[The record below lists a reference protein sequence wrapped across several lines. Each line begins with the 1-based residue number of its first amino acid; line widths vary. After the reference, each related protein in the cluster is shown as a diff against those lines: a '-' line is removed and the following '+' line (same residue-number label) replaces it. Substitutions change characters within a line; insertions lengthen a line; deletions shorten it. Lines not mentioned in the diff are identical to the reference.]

1 MVDRLFQ
8 IIYLLMDRPK
18 VTAKELAQRFE
29 VSERTI
35 YRDLDKLTLAGVP
48 VYTNQGKNGGV
59 SLLPDYVLDKSV
71 LTIDEKRKLFEAMQ
85 AVSEVTSSKNK
96 QELAKL
102 STFFGEQYQDWIE
115 IAFSS
120 WGNEEHDARQ
130 FDQIKQAILSHR
142 YMEITYYGNRGEAIK
157 RRIKPLKLCFK
168 QQAWYLYAY
177 CCIREDFR
185 FFKLSRIADM
195 RMLEDNFEQIEVGR
209 VLTDAGNAYKVQ
221 EQSMAV
227 TLEIKPEMAFRA
239 FDELR
244 DITVQENGS
253 LRCAVQVTDIQWLI
267 SYILSF
273 GAHAKVIEPSDLKQ
287 QVMQEIKRMHESYKT
302 DRDIEREQ

>member
-59 SLLPDYVLDKSV
+59 SLLPDYVLDKTV

-142 YMEITYYGNRGEAIK
+142 YMEITYYGNRGEASK

-177 CCIREDFR
+177 CCMREDFR

-195 RMLEDNFEQIEVGR
+195 RMLEDTFEQIEVGR

-221 EQSMAV
+221 EQSMVV

-239 FDELR
+239 FDELH

-253 LRCAVQVTDIQWLI
+253 LHCVVQVTDIQWLI

-273 GAHAKVIEPSDLKQ
+273 GAYAKVIEPSDLKQ
-287 QVMQEIKRMHESYKT
+287 QVMQEIKRMQESYKT
-302 DRDIEREQ
+302 DRDIDGEQ

>member
-287 QVMQEIKRMHESYKT
+287 QVMQEIKRMHENYKT